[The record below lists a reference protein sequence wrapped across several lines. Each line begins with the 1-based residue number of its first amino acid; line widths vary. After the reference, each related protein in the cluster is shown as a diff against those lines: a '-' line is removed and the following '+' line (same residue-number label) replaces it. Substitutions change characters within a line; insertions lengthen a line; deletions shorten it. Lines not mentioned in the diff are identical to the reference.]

1 MPEGRMFETPEKSL
15 TVHAVAGCGLWSDGE
30 SIGGSTSEVMTHL
43 QVPTELNFLK
53 CLVKACTNKT

>member
-1 MPEGRMFETPEKSL
+1 MFEMPEKSS
-15 TVHAVAGCGLWSDGE
+15 TVLVVAGCGLWCDGE